1 MLQKLG
7 LFVALCAAWMLWSG
21 YFKPLL
27 LGLGLFSVLTC
38 VYLAMRMRKTDGEGP
53 GFSIIDH
60 IHQLATYWPWLLVEI
75 AKSNIDVARIVL
87 APKIDVDPVMIK
99 VKASQATGMG
109 RRLGRPP
116 SSDTVYRLPPRS
128 KRSSRPEANNTASP
142 VVFQPRTRSKPGW
155 KLNRR
160 GWPPVTATT

>member
-27 LGLGLFSVLTC
+27 LGLGLVSVLAC
-38 VYLAMRMRKTDGEGP
+38 LYLAVRMRRTDGEGA

-87 APKIDVDPVMIK
+87 APKIDVDPVMI
-99 VKASQATGMG
+99 
-109 RRLGRPP
+109 R
-116 SSDTVYRLPPRS
+116 
-128 KRSSRPEANNTASP
+128 
-142 VVFQPRTRSKPGW
+142 
-155 KLNRR
+155 
-160 GWPPVTATT
+160 VTATQQTGLGKVIYGNSITLTPGTITVDMEGDQIIVHALTQAGAEGVREGGMDRRVTALER

>member
-27 LGLGLFSVLTC
+27 LGLGLVSVLAC
-38 VYLAMRMRKTDGEGP
+38 VYLAMRMRRTDGEGA

-87 APKIDVDPVMIK
+87 APKIDVDPVMI
-99 VKASQATGMG
+99 
-109 RRLGRPP
+109 R
-116 SSDTVYRLPPRS
+116 
-128 KRSSRPEANNTASP
+128 
-142 VVFQPRTRSKPGW
+142 
-155 KLNRR
+155 
-160 GWPPVTATT
+160 VTATQQTGLGKVIYGNSITLTPGTITVDMEGDQIIVHALTQAGAEGVREGGTDRRVTALER

>member
-7 LFVALCAAWMLWSG
+7 LFVALCAGWILWSG

-27 LGLGLFSVLTC
+27 LGLGLVSVLMC
-38 VYLAMRMRKTDGEGP
+38 VYLAMRMSKTDGEGP

-87 APKIDVDPVMIK
+87 APKIDVDPVMIR
-99 VKASQATGMG
+99 VTSTQTTG
-109 RRLGRPP
+109 LGRVIYGNSITLTPGTI
-116 SSDTVYRLPPRS
+116 TVDMEDDQVIIHALTQAGAEGVRS
-128 KRSSRPEANNTASP
+128 
-142 VVFQPRTRSKPGW
+142 GDMD
-155 KLNRR
+155 RR
-160 GWPPVTATT
+160 VTALER

>member
-109 RRLGRPP
+109 RVIYGNSITLTPGTI
-116 SSDTVYRLPPRS
+116 TVDMDGNELLVHALTQAGAEGVR
-128 KRSSRPEANNTASP
+128 E
-142 VVFQPRTRSKPGW
+142 GEMD
-155 KLNRR
+155 RR
-160 GWPPVTATT
+160 VTALER